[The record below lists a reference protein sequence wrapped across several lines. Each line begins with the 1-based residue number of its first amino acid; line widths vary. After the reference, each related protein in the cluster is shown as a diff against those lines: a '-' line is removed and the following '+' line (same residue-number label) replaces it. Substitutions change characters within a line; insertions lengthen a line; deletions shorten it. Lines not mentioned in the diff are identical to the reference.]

1 MGIINVL
8 DMSVANL
15 IAAGEV
21 VERPASVIKELT
33 ENAID
38 AGARSI
44 TAEIKRGGVSFMRI
58 TDDGCGMTAEDAVAC
73 LRRHA
78 TSKIHTAAD
87 LSGITTLGFR
97 GEAMAAI
104 SAVTDMRIMTH
115 LRGETAGTLVHCEYG
130 SVSEVSEGGFP
141 EGTTVICENLFARTP
156 ARLKFLRSDVS
167 EGIAVSSLMEKM
179 ALSHPEIAFRYIC
192 DGEMRFSTAG
202 DGNLKNAVYSVFGKG
217 FASRMT
223 EVSSRSGGIS
233 VSGYISTPE
242 NVRGNRN
249 MQLFFINSRSVRS
262 KTMTAA
268 LEAAYSSYI
277 PQGKFPSCVLFLKIH
292 TSAVD
297 VNVHPAKLEVKFSN
311 EKEIFDAVYYTVRGA
326 LDAKINRPA
335 FDLIKRSREMTD
347 EKLKIVSGFA
357 PIDEKKHTQ
366 EALPDLH
373 YAEAANAEVKPEP
386 KAVTAAE
393 TKPETEAGSF
403 GSAASRYA
411 ANDIKPVLAPERVY
425 AEIPHDKPLHEGS
438 TFSFAEKAEAKV
450 SAPTGFPAAKPEP
463 APTVAEPCGAS
474 DEASVTD
481 TKPSDGFY
489 SDTDARIGGH
499 TAKEIPEYRI
509 VGEVFES
516 YIIMETEGK
525 MLIID
530 KHAAHERINF
540 ERMRA
545 NMSLSDPYMQAL
557 LVPEVLALSG
567 AELDAALNFAEEIS
581 AVGFLFEISGRNM
594 IIRAVPQDMGIADA
608 KELLQTLVSA
618 AADNPA
624 ALETKKRTV
633 FERALYQTSCKAAIK
648 AGRHY
653 DDVHIRWICENLLR
667 YDCIKYCPHGRP
679 VAFELTKGEMDR
691 RFGRT

>member
-223 EVSSRSGGIS
+223 EVSSRSEGIS

-262 KTMTAA
+262 RTMTAA

-326 LDAKINRPA
+326 LDAKLNRPA
-335 FDLIKRSREMTD
+335 FDLIKKSREMTD
-347 EKLKIVSGFA
+347 EKLKVVSGFA

-366 EALPDLH
+366 EALPDLR
-373 YAEAANAEVKPEP
+373 YAGEGKSEAKAESEARTEPE
-386 KAVTAAE
+386 AE
-393 TKPETEAGSF
+393 SF

-411 ANDIKPVLAPERVY
+411 ANEIKPIFAPERVY
-425 AEIPHDKPLHEGS
+425 ADVPHNKPLHEES
-438 TFSFAEKAEAKV
+438 TFSYAEKAEAKV
-450 SAPTGFPAAKPEP
+450 SAPTEFPAAKPEP
-463 APTVAEPCGAS
+463 KEPFGGA
-474 DEASVTD
+474 DKVTATD

-489 SDTDARIGGH
+489 GDTDARIGGH
-499 TAKEIPEYRI
+499 TANELPEYRI

-557 LVPEVLALSG
+557 LVPEVLTLSG
-567 AELDAALNFAEEIS
+567 AELDAALNFGEEIS

-594 IIRAVPQDMGIADA
+594 VIRAVPQDMGIADA

>member
-1 MGIINVL
+1 
-8 DMSVANL
+8 MSVANL

-223 EVSSRSGGIS
+223 EALARSGGIS

-262 KTMTAA
+262 RTMTAA

-326 LDAKINRPA
+326 LDAKLNRPA
-335 FDLIKRSREMTD
+335 FDLIKKSREMTD
-347 EKLKIVSGFA
+347 EKLKVVSGFA

-366 EALPDLH
+366 EALPDLR
-373 YAEAANAEVKPEP
+373 YAGEGKSEAKAESEARTEPE
-386 KAVTAAE
+386 AE
-393 TKPETEAGSF
+393 SF

-411 ANDIKPVLAPERVY
+411 ANDIKPVFAPERVY
-425 AEIPHDKPLHEGS
+425 ADVPHNKPLHEES
-438 TFSFAEKAEAKV
+438 TFSYAEKTDAKV
-450 SAPTGFPAAKPEP
+450 SAPTEFQAAKTEP
-463 APTVAEPCGAS
+463 KDPFGG
-474 DEASVTD
+474 SVKTYQTD
-481 TKPSDGFY
+481 VKQSDGFY
-489 SDTDARIGGH
+489 GDTDARIGGH
-499 TAKEIPEYRI
+499 IAKELPEYRI

-557 LVPEVLALSG
+557 LVPEVLTLSG
-567 AELDAALNFAEEIS
+567 AELDAALNFGAEIS

-594 IIRAVPQDMGIADA
+594 VIRAVPQDMGIADA

>member
-223 EVSSRSGGIS
+223 EASARSGGIS
-233 VSGYISTPE
+233 VGGYISTPE

-262 KTMTAA
+262 RTMTAA

-292 TSAVD
+292 ASAVD

-326 LDAKINRPA
+326 LDAKLNRPA
-335 FDLIKRSREMTD
+335 FDLIKKSREMTD
-347 EKLKIVSGFA
+347 EKLKVVSGFA

-366 EALPDLH
+366 EALPDLR
-373 YAEAANAEVKPEP
+373 YAGEGKSEAKAESETRTEPEAA
-386 KAVTAAE
+386 
-393 TKPETEAGSF
+393 SF
-403 GSAASRYA
+403 CSAASRYA
-411 ANDIKPVLAPERVY
+411 ANEIKPIFAPERVY
-425 AEIPHDKPLHEGS
+425 AEVPHNKPLHEES
-438 TFSFAEKAEAKV
+438 TFSHAEKTDAKV
-450 SAPTGFPAAKPEP
+450 SAPTEFQAAKTEQKEP
-463 APTVAEPCGAS
+463 FGG
-474 DEASVTD
+474 SVKTYQTD
-481 TKPSDGFY
+481 AKQSDGFY
-489 SDTDARIGGH
+489 GDTDARIGRH
-499 TAKEIPEYRI
+499 TAKELPEYRI

-557 LVPEVLALSG
+557 LVPEVLTLSG
-567 AELDAALNFAEEIS
+567 AELDAALNFGAEIS

-594 IIRAVPQDMGIADA
+594 VIRAVPQDMGIADA

>member
-1 MGIINVL
+1 
-8 DMSVANL
+8 MSVANL

-115 LRGETAGTLVHCEYG
+115 LRGETAGTLVRCEYG

-202 DGNLKNAVYSVFGKG
+202 DGNLKNVVYSVFGKG

-262 KTMTAA
+262 RTMTAA

-292 TSAVD
+292 ASAVD

-326 LDAKINRPA
+326 LDAKLNRPA
-335 FDLIKRSREMTD
+335 FDLIKKSREMTD

-366 EALPDLH
+366 EALPDLR
-373 YAEAANAEVKPEP
+373 YAGEGKSEAKAESETRTEPE
-386 KAVTAAE
+386 AE
-393 TKPETEAGSF
+393 SF

-411 ANDIKPVLAPERVY
+411 ANEIKPIFAPERVY
-425 AEIPHDKPLHEGS
+425 AEVPHDKPLHEES
-438 TFSFAEKAEAKV
+438 TFSYAEKTDAKV
-450 SAPTGFPAAKPEP
+450 SAPTEFQAAKTEP
-463 APTVAEPCGAS
+463 KESFGG
-474 DEASVTD
+474 SVKTYQTD
-481 TKPSDGFY
+481 AKQSDGFY
-489 SDTDARIGGH
+489 GDTDARIGGH
-499 TAKEIPEYRI
+499 TANELPEYRI

-557 LVPEVLALSG
+557 LVPEVLTLSG
-567 AELDAALNFAEEIS
+567 AELDAALNFGAEIS

-594 IIRAVPQDMGIADA
+594 VIRAVPQDMGIADA

>member
-21 VERPASVIKELT
+21 VERPASVIKELA

-104 SAVTDMRIMTH
+104 SAVTDMRIMTR
-115 LRGETAGTLVHCEYG
+115 LRGETAGTLVRCEYG

-262 KTMTAA
+262 RTMTAA

-292 TSAVD
+292 ASAVD

-326 LDAKINRPA
+326 LDAKLNRPA
-335 FDLIKRSREMTD
+335 FDLIKKSREMTD
-347 EKLKIVSGFA
+347 EKLKVVSGFA

-366 EALPDLH
+366 EALPDLR
-373 YAEAANAEVKPEP
+373 YAGEGKSEAKAESEARTEPE
-386 KAVTAAE
+386 AE
-393 TKPETEAGSF
+393 SF

-411 ANDIKPVLAPERVY
+411 ANDIKPVFAPERVY
-425 AEIPHDKPLHEGS
+425 ADVPHNKPLHEES
-438 TFSFAEKAEAKV
+438 TFSYAEKTDAKV
-450 SAPTGFPAAKPEP
+450 SAPTEFQAAKTEP
-463 APTVAEPCGAS
+463 KDPFGG
-474 DEASVTD
+474 SVKTYQTD
-481 TKPSDGFY
+481 VKQSDGFY
-489 SDTDARIGGH
+489 GDTDARIGGH
-499 TAKEIPEYRI
+499 IAKELPEYRI

-557 LVPEVLALSG
+557 LVPEVLTLSG
-567 AELDAALNFAEEIS
+567 AELDAALNFGAEIS

-594 IIRAVPQDMGIADA
+594 VIRAVPRDMGIADA

>member
-262 KTMTAA
+262 RTMTAA

-292 TSAVD
+292 ASAVD

-326 LDAKINRPA
+326 LDAKLNRPA
-335 FDLIKRSREMTD
+335 FDLIKKSREMTD
-347 EKLKIVSGFA
+347 EKLKVVSGFA

-366 EALPDLH
+366 EVLPDLC
-373 YAEAANAEVKPEP
+373 YAGEGKSEAKAESEARTEPE
-386 KAVTAAE
+386 AE
-393 TKPETEAGSF
+393 SF

-411 ANDIKPVLAPERVY
+411 ANEIKPIFAPERVY
-425 AEIPHDKPLHEGS
+425 ADVPHNKPLHEES
-438 TFSFAEKAEAKV
+438 TFSYAEKAEAKV
-450 SAPTGFPAAKPEP
+450 SAPTGFPVAKTEP
-463 APTVAEPCGAS
+463 NAAEPCGGA
-474 DEASVTD
+474 DKVTATD

-499 TAKEIPEYRI
+499 TAKKIPEYRI

-545 NMSLSDPYMQAL
+545 NMSLSDPYMQAV
-557 LVPEVLALSG
+557 LVPEVLPLSG
-567 AELDAALNFAEEIS
+567 AERDAALNFGEEIS

-594 IIRAVPQDMGIADA
+594 VIRAVPQDMGIADA

>member
-202 DGNLKNAVYSVFGKG
+202 DGNLKNAVYSVFGKS

-223 EVSSRSGGIS
+223 EASARSGGIS

-262 KTMTAA
+262 RTMTAA

-326 LDAKINRPA
+326 LDAKLNRPA
-335 FDLIKRSREMTD
+335 FDLIKKSREMTD
-347 EKLKIVSGFA
+347 EKLKVVSGFA

-366 EALPDLH
+366 EALPDLR
-373 YAEAANAEVKPEP
+373 YAGEGKPEAKAESEARTEPEAA
-386 KAVTAAE
+386 
-393 TKPETEAGSF
+393 SF

-411 ANDIKPVLAPERVY
+411 ANEIKPVFAPERVY
-425 AEIPHDKPLHEGS
+425 ADVPHNKPLHEES

-450 SAPTGFPAAKPEP
+450 SAPTEFQAAKTEP
-463 APTVAEPCGAS
+463 KDPFGG
-474 DEASVTD
+474 SVKTYQTD
-481 TKPSDGFY
+481 AKQSDGFY
-489 SDTDARIGGH
+489 GDTDARIGGH
-499 TAKEIPEYRI
+499 IAKELPEYRI

-557 LVPEVLALSG
+557 LVPEVLTLSG
-567 AELDAALNFAEEIS
+567 AELDAALNFGAEIS

-594 IIRAVPQDMGIADA
+594 VIRAVPQDMGIADA

>member
-262 KTMTAA
+262 RTMTAA

-326 LDAKINRPA
+326 LDAKLNRPA
-335 FDLIKRSREMTD
+335 FDLIKKSREMTD
-347 EKLKIVSGFA
+347 EKLKVVSGFA

-366 EALPDLH
+366 EALPDLR
-373 YAEAANAEVKPEP
+373 YAGEGKSEAKAESEARTEPE
-386 KAVTAAE
+386 AE
-393 TKPETEAGSF
+393 SF

-411 ANDIKPVLAPERVY
+411 ANDIKPVFAPERVY
-425 AEIPHDKPLHEGS
+425 ADVPHNKPLHEES
-438 TFSFAEKAEAKV
+438 TFSYAEKTDAKV
-450 SAPTGFPAAKPEP
+450 SAPTEFQAAKTEP
-463 APTVAEPCGAS
+463 KDPFGG
-474 DEASVTD
+474 SVKTYQTD
-481 TKPSDGFY
+481 AKQSDGFY
-489 SDTDARIGGH
+489 GDTDARIGGH
-499 TAKEIPEYRI
+499 TAKELPEYRI

-557 LVPEVLALSG
+557 LVPEVLTLSG
-567 AELDAALNFAEEIS
+567 AELDAALNFGEEIS

-594 IIRAVPQDMGIADA
+594 VIRAVPQDMGIADA

>member
-292 TSAVD
+292 ASAVD

-326 LDAKINRPA
+326 LDAKLNRPA
-335 FDLIKRSREMTD
+335 FDLIKKSREMTD
-347 EKLKIVSGFA
+347 EKLKVVSGFA

-366 EALPDLH
+366 EALPDLR
-373 YAEAANAEVKPEP
+373 YAGEGKPEA
-386 KAVTAAE
+386 KAESEARTEPEAE
-393 TKPETEAGSF
+393 SF

-411 ANDIKPVLAPERVY
+411 ANEIKPIFAPERVY
-425 AEIPHDKPLHEGS
+425 ADVPHNKPLHEES
-438 TFSFAEKAEAKV
+438 TFSYAEKTDAKV
-450 SAPTGFPAAKPEP
+450 SAPTEFQAAKTEP
-463 APTVAEPCGAS
+463 KESFGGSAKAYQ
-474 DEASVTD
+474 TD
-481 TKPSDGFY
+481 VKQSDGFY
-489 SDTDARIGGH
+489 GDTDARIGGH
-499 TAKEIPEYRI
+499 IAKELPEYRI

-557 LVPEVLALSG
+557 LVPEVLTLSG
-567 AELDAALNFAEEIS
+567 AELDAALNFGAEIS
-581 AVGFLFEISGRNM
+581 AVGFLFEISGNNM
-594 IIRAVPQDMGIADA
+594 VIRAVPQDMGIADA

>member
-223 EVSSRSGGIS
+223 EASARSGGIS

-262 KTMTAA
+262 RTMTAA

-326 LDAKINRPA
+326 LDAKLNRPA
-335 FDLIKRSREMTD
+335 FDLIKKSREMTD
-347 EKLKIVSGFA
+347 EKLKVVSGFA

-366 EALPDLH
+366 EALPDLR
-373 YAEAANAEVKPEP
+373 YAGEGKPEAKAESEARTEPEAA
-386 KAVTAAE
+386 
-393 TKPETEAGSF
+393 SF

-411 ANDIKPVLAPERVY
+411 ANEIKPVFAPERVY
-425 AEIPHDKPLHEGS
+425 ADVPHNKPLHEES

-450 SAPTGFPAAKPEP
+450 SAPTEFQAAKTEP
-463 APTVAEPCGAS
+463 KDPFGG
-474 DEASVTD
+474 SVKTYQTD
-481 TKPSDGFY
+481 AKQSDGFY
-489 SDTDARIGGH
+489 GDTDARIGGH
-499 TAKEIPEYRI
+499 IAKELPEYRI

-557 LVPEVLALSG
+557 LVPEVLTLSG
-567 AELDAALNFAEEIS
+567 AELDAALNFGAEIS

-594 IIRAVPQDMGIADA
+594 VIRAVPQDMGIADA

>member
-104 SAVTDMRIMTH
+104 SAVTDMRIMTR
-115 LRGETAGTLVHCEYG
+115 LRGETAGTLVRCEYG

-223 EVSSRSGGIS
+223 EASARSGGIS

-262 KTMTAA
+262 RTMTAA

-292 TSAVD
+292 ASAVD

-326 LDAKINRPA
+326 LDAKLNRPA
-335 FDLIKRSREMTD
+335 FDLIKKSREMTD
-347 EKLKIVSGFA
+347 EKLKVVSGFA

-366 EALPDLH
+366 EALPDLR
-373 YAEAANAEVKPEP
+373 YAGEGKPEAKSKSETRTEP
-386 KAVTAAE
+386 EAE
-393 TKPETEAGSF
+393 SF

-411 ANDIKPVLAPERVY
+411 ANEIKPIFAPERVY
-425 AEIPHDKPLHEGS
+425 ADMPHNKPLHEES
-438 TFSFAEKAEAKV
+438 TFSYAEKTDAKV
-450 SAPTGFPAAKPEP
+450 SAPTEFQAAKTEP
-463 APTVAEPCGAS
+463 KEP
-474 DEASVTD
+474 
-481 TKPSDGFY
+481 F
-489 SDTDARIGGH
+489 GGS
-499 TAKEIPEYRI
+499 AK
-509 VGEVFES
+509 
-516 YIIMETEGK
+516 T
-525 MLIID
+525 
-530 KHAAHERINF
+530 
-540 ERMRA
+540 
-545 NMSLSDPYMQAL
+545 
-557 LVPEVLALSG
+557 
-567 AELDAALNFAEEIS
+567 
-581 AVGFLFEISGRNM
+581 
-594 IIRAVPQDMGIADA
+594 
-608 KELLQTLVSA
+608 
-618 AADNPA
+618 
-624 ALETKKRTV
+624 
-633 FERALYQTSCKAAIK
+633 
-648 AGRHY
+648 
-653 DDVHIRWICENLLR
+653 
-667 YDCIKYCPHGRP
+667 
-679 VAFELTKGEMDR
+679 
-691 RFGRT
+691 

>member
-1 MGIINVL
+1 
-8 DMSVANL
+8 MSVANL

-38 AGARSI
+38 AGAKSI
-44 TAEIKRGGVSFMRI
+44 IAEIKRGGVSFMRI
-58 TDDGCGMTAEDAVAC
+58 TDDGCGMSGSDAVAC

-78 TSKIHTAAD
+78 TSKIHTAED
-87 LSGITTLGFR
+87 LSSISTLGFR

-115 LRGETAGTLVHCEYG
+115 LRGETGGTLVHCEYG
-130 SVSEVSEGGFP
+130 SVTEVSEGGFP

-167 EGIAVSSLMEKM
+167 EGIAVSAIMEKI

-192 DGEMRFSTAG
+192 DGEMRFATAG
-202 DGNLKNAVYSVFGKG
+202 DGSLKNAVYSVFGKG

-223 EVSSRSGGIS
+223 EVGARSGGIEI
-233 VSGYISTPE
+233 SGYISTPE

-249 MQLFFINSRSVRS
+249 MQLFFINARSVRS

-277 PQGKFPSCVLFLKIH
+277 PQGKFPSCVLFMKMH

-335 FDLIKRSREMTD
+335 FDLIKKSREMTD

-357 PIDEKKHTQ
+357 PIDEKKHMQ
-366 EALPDLH
+366 EAIPGIH
-373 YAEAANAEVKPEP
+373 YGSTADGEREEKSVSEHVAAEP
-386 KAVTAAE
+386 TAAE
-393 TKPETEAGSF
+393 HTEEDSMAA

-411 ANDIKPVLAPERVY
+411 ANEIKPLFIPQRVY
-425 AEIPHDKPLHEGS
+425 AEAPHEKPLHAES
-438 TFSFAEKAEAKV
+438 TFSYADKSAAKV
-450 SAPTGFPAAKPEP
+450 SAPTGLSGNG
-463 APTVAEPCGAS
+463 V
-474 DEASVTD
+474 EALLKTEREAVTSSGV
-481 TKPSDGFY
+481 KGNRPNEGFY
-489 SDTDARIGGH
+489 NDTDARIGGH
-499 TAKEIPEYRI
+499 TARELPEYRI

-525 MLIID
+525 MMIID

-540 ERMRA
+540 EKMRA
-545 NMSLSDPYMQAL
+545 NMSLSAPYMQPL
-557 LVPEVLALSG
+557 LVPETLMLSTQ
-567 AELDAALNFAEEIS
+567 EFDAAINFGSEIS
-581 AVGFLFEISGRNM
+581 AVGFLFEMNGRNM
-594 IIRAVPQDMGIADA
+594 VIRAVPQDMSIADA
-608 KELLQTLVSA
+608 KELLQILVSA
-618 AADNPA
+618 AAEDPV

-633 FERALYQTSCKAAIK
+633 FERALYQTSCKSAIK

>member
-1 MGIINVL
+1 
-8 DMSVANL
+8 MSVANL

-104 SAVTDMRIMTH
+104 SAVTDMRIMTR

-262 KTMTAA
+262 RTMTAA

-292 TSAVD
+292 ASAVD

-326 LDAKINRPA
+326 LDAKLNRPA
-335 FDLIKRSREMTD
+335 FDLIKKSREMTD
-347 EKLKIVSGFA
+347 EKLKVVSGFA

-366 EALPDLH
+366 EALPDLR
-373 YAEAANAEVKPEP
+373 YAGEGKSEAKAESEARTEPE
-386 KAVTAAE
+386 AE
-393 TKPETEAGSF
+393 SF

-411 ANDIKPVLAPERVY
+411 ANDIKPVFAPERVY
-425 AEIPHDKPLHEGS
+425 ADVPHNKPLHEES
-438 TFSFAEKAEAKV
+438 TFSYAEKTDAKV
-450 SAPTGFPAAKPEP
+450 SAPTGFPAAKTEP
-463 APTVAEPCGAS
+463 NAAEPCGG
-474 DEASVTD
+474 SVKTYQTD
-481 TKPSDGFY
+481 AKQSDGFY
-489 SDTDARIGGH
+489 GDTDARIGGH
-499 TAKEIPEYRI
+499 TAKELPEYRI

-557 LVPEVLALSG
+557 LVPEVLTLSG
-567 AELDAALNFAEEIS
+567 AELDAALNFGEEIS

-594 IIRAVPQDMGIADA
+594 VIRAVPQDMGIADA

>member
-223 EVSSRSGGIS
+223 EVSSRSEGIS

-262 KTMTAA
+262 RTMTAA

-326 LDAKINRPA
+326 LDAKLNRPA
-335 FDLIKRSREMTD
+335 FDLIKKSREMTD
-347 EKLKIVSGFA
+347 EKLKVVSGFA

-366 EALPDLH
+366 EALPDLR
-373 YAEAANAEVKPEP
+373 YAGEGKSEAKAESEARTEPE
-386 KAVTAAE
+386 AE
-393 TKPETEAGSF
+393 SF

-411 ANDIKPVLAPERVY
+411 ANDIKPVFAPERVY
-425 AEIPHDKPLHEGS
+425 ADVPHNKPLHEES
-438 TFSFAEKAEAKV
+438 TFSYAEKTDAKV
-450 SAPTGFPAAKPEP
+450 SAPTEFQAAKTEP
-463 APTVAEPCGAS
+463 KDPFGG
-474 DEASVTD
+474 SVKTYQTD
-481 TKPSDGFY
+481 VKQSDGFY
-489 SDTDARIGGH
+489 GDTDARIGGH
-499 TAKEIPEYRI
+499 IAKELPEYRI

-557 LVPEVLALSG
+557 LVPEVLTLSG
-567 AELDAALNFAEEIS
+567 AELDAALNFGAEIS

-594 IIRAVPQDMGIADA
+594 VIRAVPQDMGIADA

>member
-223 EVSSRSGGIS
+223 EALARSGGIS

-262 KTMTAA
+262 RTMTAA

-326 LDAKINRPA
+326 LDAKLNRPA
-335 FDLIKRSREMTD
+335 FDLIKKSREMTD
-347 EKLKIVSGFA
+347 EKLKVVSGFA

-366 EALPDLH
+366 EALPDLR
-373 YAEAANAEVKPEP
+373 YAGEGKSEAKAESEARTEPE
-386 KAVTAAE
+386 AE
-393 TKPETEAGSF
+393 SF

-411 ANDIKPVLAPERVY
+411 ANDIKPVFAPERVY
-425 AEIPHDKPLHEGS
+425 ADVPHNKPLHEES
-438 TFSFAEKAEAKV
+438 TFSYAEKTDAKV
-450 SAPTGFPAAKPEP
+450 SAPTEFQAAKTEP
-463 APTVAEPCGAS
+463 KDPFGG
-474 DEASVTD
+474 SVKTYQTD
-481 TKPSDGFY
+481 VKQSDGFY
-489 SDTDARIGGH
+489 GDTDARIGGH
-499 TAKEIPEYRI
+499 IAKELPEYRI

-557 LVPEVLALSG
+557 LVPEVLTLSG
-567 AELDAALNFAEEIS
+567 AELDAALNFGAEIS

-594 IIRAVPQDMGIADA
+594 VIRAVPQDMGIADA

>member
-104 SAVTDMRIMTH
+104 SAVTDMRIMTR

-223 EVSSRSGGIS
+223 EASAKSGGIS

-262 KTMTAA
+262 RTMTAA

-292 TSAVD
+292 ASAVD

-326 LDAKINRPA
+326 LDAKLNRPA
-335 FDLIKRSREMTD
+335 FDLIKKSREMTD
-347 EKLKIVSGFA
+347 EKLKVVSGFA

-366 EALPDLH
+366 EALPDLR
-373 YAEAANAEVKPEP
+373 YAGEGKPEAKSKSETRTEP
-386 KAVTAAE
+386 EAE
-393 TKPETEAGSF
+393 SF

-411 ANDIKPVLAPERVY
+411 ANDIKPVFAPERVY
-425 AEIPHDKPLHEGS
+425 ADVPHNKPLHEES
-438 TFSFAEKAEAKV
+438 TFSYAEKTDAKV
-450 SAPTGFPAAKPEP
+450 SAPTEFPAAKPEP
-463 APTVAEPCGAS
+463 KEPFGGA
-474 DEASVTD
+474 DKVTATD

-499 TAKEIPEYRI
+499 TAKKLPEYRI

-557 LVPEVLALSG
+557 LVPEVLTLSG
-567 AELDAALNFAEEIS
+567 AELDAALNFGEEIS
-581 AVGFLFEISGRNM
+581 AVGFLFEISGNNM
-594 IIRAVPQDMGIADA
+594 VIRAVPQDMGIADA

>member
-104 SAVTDMRIMTH
+104 SAVTDMRIMTR

-233 VSGYISTPE
+233 VRGYISTPE

-262 KTMTAA
+262 RTMTAA

-292 TSAVD
+292 ASAVD

-326 LDAKINRPA
+326 LDAKLNRPA
-335 FDLIKRSREMTD
+335 FDLIKKSREMTD
-347 EKLKIVSGFA
+347 EKLKVVSGFA

-366 EALPDLH
+366 EALPDLR
-373 YAEAANAEVKPEP
+373 YAGEGKSEAKAESEARTEPE
-386 KAVTAAE
+386 AE
-393 TKPETEAGSF
+393 SF

-411 ANDIKPVLAPERVY
+411 ANDIKPVFAPERVY
-425 AEIPHDKPLHEGS
+425 ADVPHNKPLHEES
-438 TFSFAEKAEAKV
+438 TFSYAEKTDAKV
-450 SAPTGFPAAKPEP
+450 SAPTGFPAAKTEP
-463 APTVAEPCGAS
+463 NAAEPCGG
-474 DEASVTD
+474 SVKTYQTD
-481 TKPSDGFY
+481 AKQSDGFY
-489 SDTDARIGGH
+489 GDTDARIGGH
-499 TAKEIPEYRI
+499 TAKELPEYRI

-557 LVPEVLALSG
+557 LVPEVLTLSG
-567 AELDAALNFAEEIS
+567 AELDAALNFGEEIS

-594 IIRAVPQDMGIADA
+594 VIRAVPQDMGIADA

>member
-223 EVSSRSGGIS
+223 EVSSRSEGIS

-262 KTMTAA
+262 RTMTAA

-326 LDAKINRPA
+326 LDAKLNRPA
-335 FDLIKRSREMTD
+335 FDLIKKSREMTD
-347 EKLKIVSGFA
+347 EKLKVVSGFA

-366 EALPDLH
+366 EALPDLR
-373 YAEAANAEVKPEP
+373 YAGEGKSEAKAESEARTEPE
-386 KAVTAAE
+386 AE
-393 TKPETEAGSF
+393 SF

-411 ANDIKPVLAPERVY
+411 ANEIKPILAPERVY
-425 AEIPHDKPLHEGS
+425 ADVPHNKPLHEES
-438 TFSFAEKAEAKV
+438 TFSFAEKTDAKV
-450 SAPTGFPAAKPEP
+450 SAPTEFQAAKTEP
-463 APTVAEPCGAS
+463 NAAEPCGGA
-474 DEASVTD
+474 DKETATD

-499 TAKEIPEYRI
+499 TAKELPEYRI

-557 LVPEVLALSG
+557 LVPEVLTLSG
-567 AELDAALNFAEEIS
+567 AELDAALNFGAEIS

-594 IIRAVPQDMGIADA
+594 VIRAVPQDMGIADA

>member
-1 MGIINVL
+1 
-8 DMSVANL
+8 MSVANL

-104 SAVTDMRIMTH
+104 SAVTDMRIMTR

-223 EVSSRSGGIS
+223 EALARSGGIS

-262 KTMTAA
+262 RTMTAA

-326 LDAKINRPA
+326 LDAKLNRPA
-335 FDLIKRSREMTD
+335 FDLIKKSREMTD
-347 EKLKIVSGFA
+347 EKLKVVSGFA

-366 EALPDLH
+366 EALPDLR
-373 YAEAANAEVKPEP
+373 YAGEGKSEAKAESEARTEPE
-386 KAVTAAE
+386 AE
-393 TKPETEAGSF
+393 SF

-411 ANDIKPVLAPERVY
+411 ANDIKPVFAPERVY
-425 AEIPHDKPLHEGS
+425 ADVPHNKPLHEES
-438 TFSFAEKAEAKV
+438 TFSYAEKTDAKV
-450 SAPTGFPAAKPEP
+450 SAPTEFQAAKTEP
-463 APTVAEPCGAS
+463 KDPFGG
-474 DEASVTD
+474 SVKTYQTD
-481 TKPSDGFY
+481 VKQSDGFY
-489 SDTDARIGGH
+489 GDTDARIGGH
-499 TAKEIPEYRI
+499 IAKELPEYRI

-557 LVPEVLALSG
+557 LVPEVLTLSG
-567 AELDAALNFAEEIS
+567 AELDAALNFGAEIS

-594 IIRAVPQDMGIADA
+594 VIRAVPRDMGIADA

>member
-1 MGIINVL
+1 
-8 DMSVANL
+8 
-15 IAAGEV
+15 
-21 VERPASVIKELT
+21 
-33 ENAID
+33 
-38 AGARSI
+38 
-44 TAEIKRGGVSFMRI
+44 
-58 TDDGCGMTAEDAVAC
+58 
-73 LRRHA
+73 
-78 TSKIHTAAD
+78 
-87 LSGITTLGFR
+87 
-97 GEAMAAI
+97 
-104 SAVTDMRIMTH
+104 
-115 LRGETAGTLVHCEYG
+115 
-130 SVSEVSEGGFP
+130 
-141 EGTTVICENLFARTP
+141 
-156 ARLKFLRSDVS
+156 
-167 EGIAVSSLMEKM
+167 
-179 ALSHPEIAFRYIC
+179 
-192 DGEMRFSTAG
+192 
-202 DGNLKNAVYSVFGKG
+202 
-217 FASRMT
+217 
-223 EVSSRSGGIS
+223 
-233 VSGYISTPE
+233 
-242 NVRGNRN
+242 
-249 MQLFFINSRSVRS
+249 
-262 KTMTAA
+262 MTAA

-326 LDAKINRPA
+326 LDAKLNRPA
-335 FDLIKRSREMTD
+335 FDLIKKSREMTD
-347 EKLKIVSGFA
+347 EKLKVVSGFA

-366 EALPDLH
+366 EALPDLR
-373 YAEAANAEVKPEP
+373 YAGEGKSEAKAESEARTEPE
-386 KAVTAAE
+386 AE
-393 TKPETEAGSF
+393 SF

-411 ANDIKPVLAPERVY
+411 ANEIKPIFAPERVY
-425 AEIPHDKPLHEGS
+425 ADVPHNKPLHEES
-438 TFSFAEKAEAKV
+438 TFSYAEKAEAKV
-450 SAPTGFPAAKPEP
+450 SAPTEFPAAKPEP
-463 APTVAEPCGAS
+463 NAAEPCGGA
-474 DEASVTD
+474 DKVTATD

-499 TAKEIPEYRI
+499 TAKELPEYRI

-557 LVPEVLALSG
+557 LVPEVLTLSG
-567 AELDAALNFAEEIS
+567 AELDAALNFGEEIS

-594 IIRAVPQDMGIADA
+594 VIRAVPQDMGIADA

>member
-104 SAVTDMRIMTH
+104 SAVTDMRIMTR

-262 KTMTAA
+262 RTMTAA

-292 TSAVD
+292 ASAVD

-326 LDAKINRPA
+326 LDAKLNRPA
-335 FDLIKRSREMTD
+335 FDLIKKSREMTD
-347 EKLKIVSGFA
+347 EKLKVVSGFA

-366 EALPDLH
+366 EALPDLR
-373 YAEAANAEVKPEP
+373 YAGEGKSEAKAESEARTEPE
-386 KAVTAAE
+386 AE
-393 TKPETEAGSF
+393 SF

-411 ANDIKPVLAPERVY
+411 ANDIKPVFAPERVY
-425 AEIPHDKPLHEGS
+425 ADVPHNKPLHEES
-438 TFSFAEKAEAKV
+438 TFSYAEKTDAKV
-450 SAPTGFPAAKPEP
+450 SAPTGFPAAKTEP
-463 APTVAEPCGAS
+463 NAAEPCGG
-474 DEASVTD
+474 SVKTYQTD
-481 TKPSDGFY
+481 AKQSDGFY
-489 SDTDARIGGH
+489 GDTDARIGGH
-499 TAKEIPEYRI
+499 TAKELPEYRI

-557 LVPEVLALSG
+557 LVPEVLTLSG
-567 AELDAALNFAEEIS
+567 AELDAALNFGEEIS

-594 IIRAVPQDMGIADA
+594 VIRAVPQDMGIADA

>member
-115 LRGETAGTLVHCEYG
+115 LRGETAGTLVRCEYG

-233 VSGYISTPE
+233 VGGYISTPE

-262 KTMTAA
+262 RTMTAA

-292 TSAVD
+292 ASAVD

-326 LDAKINRPA
+326 LDAKLNRPA
-335 FDLIKRSREMTD
+335 FDLIKKSREMTD
-347 EKLKIVSGFA
+347 EKLKVVSGFA

-366 EALPDLH
+366 EALPDLR
-373 YAEAANAEVKPEP
+373 YAGEGKSEAKAESEARTEPEAA
-386 KAVTAAE
+386 
-393 TKPETEAGSF
+393 SF

-411 ANDIKPVLAPERVY
+411 ANEIKPIFAPERVY
-425 AEIPHDKPLHEGS
+425 AEVPHDKPLHEES

-450 SAPTGFPAAKPEP
+450 SAPTGFPVAKTEP
-463 APTVAEPCGAS
+463 NAAEPCGGA
-474 DEASVTD
+474 DKVTATD

-489 SDTDARIGGH
+489 GDTDARIGGH
-499 TAKEIPEYRI
+499 IAKELPEYRI

-557 LVPEVLALSG
+557 LVPEVLTLSG
-567 AELDAALNFAEEIS
+567 AELDAALNFGAEIS

-594 IIRAVPQDMGIADA
+594 VIRAVPQDMGIADA

>member
-115 LRGETAGTLVHCEYG
+115 LRGETAGTLVRCEYG

-202 DGNLKNAVYSVFGKG
+202 DGNLKNVVYSVFGKG

-262 KTMTAA
+262 RTMTAA

-292 TSAVD
+292 ASAVD

-326 LDAKINRPA
+326 LDAKLNRPA
-335 FDLIKRSREMTD
+335 FDLIKKSREMTD

-366 EALPDLH
+366 EALPDLR
-373 YAEAANAEVKPEP
+373 YAGEGKSEAKAESETRTEPE
-386 KAVTAAE
+386 AE
-393 TKPETEAGSF
+393 SF

-411 ANDIKPVLAPERVY
+411 ANEIKPIFAPERVY
-425 AEIPHDKPLHEGS
+425 AEVPHDKPLHEES
-438 TFSFAEKAEAKV
+438 TFSYAEKTDAKV
-450 SAPTGFPAAKPEP
+450 SAPTEFQAAKTEP
-463 APTVAEPCGAS
+463 KESFGG
-474 DEASVTD
+474 SVKTYQTD
-481 TKPSDGFY
+481 AKQSDGFY
-489 SDTDARIGGH
+489 GDTDARIGGH
-499 TAKEIPEYRI
+499 TANELPEYRI

-557 LVPEVLALSG
+557 LVPEVLTLSG
-567 AELDAALNFAEEIS
+567 AELDAALNFGAEIS

-594 IIRAVPQDMGIADA
+594 VIRAVPQDMGIADA

>member
-58 TDDGCGMTAEDAVAC
+58 TDDGCGMTAEDAIAC

-217 FASRMT
+217 FASRLT
-223 EVSSRSGGIS
+223 EVSAGSGGIS

-262 KTMTAA
+262 RTMTAA

-335 FDLIKRSREMTD
+335 FDLIKKSREMTD
-347 EKLKIVSGFA
+347 EKLKMVSGFA
-357 PIDEKKHTQ
+357 PIDEKKYTQ
-366 EALPDLH
+366 EALPDLRC
-373 YAEAANAEVKPEP
+373 
-386 KAVTAAE
+386 AE
-393 TKPETEAGSF
+393 TKHEAEAKNVAETKTEPEAASF

-411 ANDIKPVLAPERVY
+411 ANDIKPVFAPERVY
-425 AEIPHDKPLHEGS
+425 AEPPSDKPLHGES

-450 SAPTGFPAAKPEP
+450 SAPTEFPSAKSGLESVAAKL
-463 APTVAEPCGAS
+463 CGAS
-474 DEASVTD
+474 DEAGATD

-499 TAKEIPEYRI
+499 TAKELPEYRI

-557 LVPEVLALSG
+557 LVPEVLTLSG
-567 AELDAALNFAEEIS
+567 AEFDAALNFGEEIS

-667 YDCIKYCPHGRP
+667 YNCIKYCPHGRP

>member
-262 KTMTAA
+262 RTMTAA

-292 TSAVD
+292 ASAVD

-326 LDAKINRPA
+326 LDAKLNRPA
-335 FDLIKRSREMTD
+335 FDLIKKSREMTD
-347 EKLKIVSGFA
+347 EKLKVVSGFA

-366 EALPDLH
+366 EALPDLR
-373 YAEAANAEVKPEP
+373 YAGEGKSEAKAESEARTEPE
-386 KAVTAAE
+386 AE
-393 TKPETEAGSF
+393 SF

-411 ANDIKPVLAPERVY
+411 ANEIKPIFAPERVY
-425 AEIPHDKPLHEGS
+425 ADVPHNKPLHEES
-438 TFSFAEKAEAKV
+438 TFSYAEKAEAKV
-450 SAPTGFPAAKPEP
+450 SAPTEFPAAKPEP
-463 APTVAEPCGAS
+463 NAAEPCGGA
-474 DEASVTD
+474 DKVTATD

-499 TAKEIPEYRI
+499 TAKELPKYRI

-557 LVPEVLALSG
+557 LVPEVLTLSG
-567 AELDAALNFAEEIS
+567 AELDAALNFGEEIS

-594 IIRAVPQDMGIADA
+594 VIRAVPQDMGIADA

>member
-262 KTMTAA
+262 RTMTAA

-326 LDAKINRPA
+326 LDAKLNRPA
-335 FDLIKRSREMTD
+335 FDLIKKSREMTD

-366 EALPDLH
+366 EALPDLR
-373 YAEAANAEVKPEP
+373 YAGEGKSEAKAESETRTEPE
-386 KAVTAAE
+386 AE
-393 TKPETEAGSF
+393 SF

-411 ANDIKPVLAPERVY
+411 ANEIKPIFAPERVY
-425 AEIPHDKPLHEGS
+425 ADMPHDKPLHEES
-438 TFSFAEKAEAKV
+438 TFSYAEKAEAKV
-450 SAPTGFPAAKPEP
+450 SAPTGFPVAKTEP
-463 APTVAEPCGAS
+463 NAAEPCGGA
-474 DEASVTD
+474 DKVTATD
-481 TKPSDGFY
+481 TKPSGGFY

-499 TAKEIPEYRI
+499 TAKKLPEYRI

-557 LVPEVLALSG
+557 LVPEVLTLSG
-567 AELDAALNFAEEIS
+567 AELDAALNFGAEIS

-594 IIRAVPQDMGIADA
+594 VIRAVPQDMGIADA

>member
-262 KTMTAA
+262 RTMTAA

-292 TSAVD
+292 ASAVD

-326 LDAKINRPA
+326 LDAKLNRPA
-335 FDLIKRSREMTD
+335 FDLIKKSREMTD
-347 EKLKIVSGFA
+347 EKLKVVSGFA

-366 EALPDLH
+366 EALPDLR
-373 YAEAANAEVKPEP
+373 YAGEGKSEAKAESEARTEPE
-386 KAVTAAE
+386 AE
-393 TKPETEAGSF
+393 SF

-411 ANDIKPVLAPERVY
+411 ANEIKPIFAPERVY
-425 AEIPHDKPLHEGS
+425 ADVPHNKPLHEES

-450 SAPTGFPAAKPEP
+450 SAPTEFQAAKTEP
-463 APTVAEPCGAS
+463 KDPFGG
-474 DEASVTD
+474 SVKTYQTD
-481 TKPSDGFY
+481 AKQSDGFY
-489 SDTDARIGGH
+489 GDTDARIGGH
-499 TAKEIPEYRI
+499 IAKELPEYRI

-557 LVPEVLALSG
+557 LVPEVLTLSG
-567 AELDAALNFAEEIS
+567 AELDAALNFGEEIS

-594 IIRAVPQDMGIADA
+594 VIRAVPQDMGIADA
-608 KELLQTLVSA
+608 KELLQTLVSE

>member
-104 SAVTDMRIMTH
+104 SAVTDMRIMTR

-223 EVSSRSGGIS
+223 EALARSGGIS

-262 KTMTAA
+262 RTMTAA

-326 LDAKINRPA
+326 LDAKLNRPA
-335 FDLIKRSREMTD
+335 FDLIKKSREMTD
-347 EKLKIVSGFA
+347 EKLKVVSGFA

-366 EALPDLH
+366 EALPDLR
-373 YAEAANAEVKPEP
+373 YAGEGKSEAKAESEARTEPE
-386 KAVTAAE
+386 AE
-393 TKPETEAGSF
+393 SF

-411 ANDIKPVLAPERVY
+411 ANDIKPVFAPERVY
-425 AEIPHDKPLHEGS
+425 ADVPHNKPLHEES
-438 TFSFAEKAEAKV
+438 TFSYAEKTDAKV
-450 SAPTGFPAAKPEP
+450 SAPTEFQAAKTEP
-463 APTVAEPCGAS
+463 KDPFGG
-474 DEASVTD
+474 SVKTYQTD
-481 TKPSDGFY
+481 VKQSDGFY
-489 SDTDARIGGH
+489 GDTDARIGGH
-499 TAKEIPEYRI
+499 IAKELPEYRI

-557 LVPEVLALSG
+557 LVPEVLTLSG
-567 AELDAALNFAEEIS
+567 AELDAALNFGAEIS

-594 IIRAVPQDMGIADA
+594 VIRAVPQDMGIADA

-648 AGRHY
+648 AGRYY

>member
-1 MGIINVL
+1 
-8 DMSVANL
+8 MSVANL

-104 SAVTDMRIMTH
+104 SAVTDMRIMTR

-223 EVSSRSGGIS
+223 EALARSGGIS

-262 KTMTAA
+262 RTMTAA

-326 LDAKINRPA
+326 LDAKLNRPA
-335 FDLIKRSREMTD
+335 FDLIKKSREMTD
-347 EKLKIVSGFA
+347 EKLKVVSGFA

-366 EALPDLH
+366 EALPDLR
-373 YAEAANAEVKPEP
+373 YAGEGKSEAKAESEARTEPE
-386 KAVTAAE
+386 AE
-393 TKPETEAGSF
+393 SF

-411 ANDIKPVLAPERVY
+411 ANDIKPVFAPERVY
-425 AEIPHDKPLHEGS
+425 ADVPHNKPLHEES
-438 TFSFAEKAEAKV
+438 TFSYAEKTDAKV
-450 SAPTGFPAAKPEP
+450 SAPTEFQAAKTEP
-463 APTVAEPCGAS
+463 KDPFGG
-474 DEASVTD
+474 SVKTYQTD
-481 TKPSDGFY
+481 VKQSDGFY
-489 SDTDARIGGH
+489 GDTDARIGGH
-499 TAKEIPEYRI
+499 IAKELPEYRI

-557 LVPEVLALSG
+557 LVPEVLTLSG
-567 AELDAALNFAEEIS
+567 AELDAALNFGAEIS

-594 IIRAVPQDMGIADA
+594 VIRAVPQDMGIADA

>member
-104 SAVTDMRIMTH
+104 SAVTDMRIMTR

-262 KTMTAA
+262 RTMTAA

-292 TSAVD
+292 ASAVD

-326 LDAKINRPA
+326 LDAKLNRPA
-335 FDLIKRSREMTD
+335 FDLIKKSREMTD
-347 EKLKIVSGFA
+347 EKLKVVSGFA

-366 EALPDLH
+366 EALPDLR
-373 YAEAANAEVKPEP
+373 YAGEGKSEAKAESEARTEPE
-386 KAVTAAE
+386 AE
-393 TKPETEAGSF
+393 SF

-411 ANDIKPVLAPERVY
+411 ANDIKPVFAPERVY
-425 AEIPHDKPLHEGS
+425 ADVPHNKPLHEES
-438 TFSFAEKAEAKV
+438 TFSYAEKTDAKV
-450 SAPTGFPAAKPEP
+450 SAPTGFPAAKTEP
-463 APTVAEPCGAS
+463 NAAEPCGG
-474 DEASVTD
+474 SVKTYQTD
-481 TKPSDGFY
+481 AKQSDGFY
-489 SDTDARIGGH
+489 GDTDARIGGH
-499 TAKEIPEYRI
+499 TAKELPEYRI

-557 LVPEVLALSG
+557 LVPEVLTLSG
-567 AELDAALNFAEEIS
+567 AELDAALNFGAEIS

-594 IIRAVPQDMGIADA
+594 VIRAVPQDMGIADA

>member
-292 TSAVD
+292 ASAVD

-326 LDAKINRPA
+326 LDAKLNRPA
-335 FDLIKRSREMTD
+335 FDLIKKSREMTD
-347 EKLKIVSGFA
+347 EKLKVVSGFA

-366 EALPDLH
+366 EALPDLR
-373 YAEAANAEVKPEP
+373 YAGEGKSEAKAESEARTEPE
-386 KAVTAAE
+386 AE
-393 TKPETEAGSF
+393 SF

-411 ANDIKPVLAPERVY
+411 ANEIKPIFAPERVY
-425 AEIPHDKPLHEGS
+425 ADVPHNKPLHEES
-438 TFSFAEKAEAKV
+438 TFSYAEKTDAKV
-450 SAPTGFPAAKPEP
+450 SAPTGFPAAKTEP
-463 APTVAEPCGAS
+463 NAAEPCGG
-474 DEASVTD
+474 SVKTYQTD
-481 TKPSDGFY
+481 AKQSDGFY
-489 SDTDARIGGH
+489 GDTDARIGGH
-499 TAKEIPEYRI
+499 TAKELPEYRI

-557 LVPEVLALSG
+557 LVPEVLTLSG
-567 AELDAALNFAEEIS
+567 AELDAALNFGAEIS

-594 IIRAVPQDMGIADA
+594 VIRAVPQDMGIADA

>member
-104 SAVTDMRIMTH
+104 SAVTDMRIMTR
-115 LRGETAGTLVHCEYG
+115 LRGETAGTLVRCEYG

-223 EVSSRSGGIS
+223 EASARSGGIS

-262 KTMTAA
+262 RTMTAA

-292 TSAVD
+292 ASAVD

-326 LDAKINRPA
+326 LDAKLNRPA
-335 FDLIKRSREMTD
+335 FDLIKKSREMTD
-347 EKLKIVSGFA
+347 EKLKVVSGFA

-366 EALPDLH
+366 EALPDLR
-373 YAEAANAEVKPEP
+373 YAGEGKPEAKSKSETRTEP
-386 KAVTAAE
+386 EAE
-393 TKPETEAGSF
+393 SF

-411 ANDIKPVLAPERVY
+411 ANEIKPIFAPERVY
-425 AEIPHDKPLHEGS
+425 ADMPHNKPLHEES
-438 TFSFAEKAEAKV
+438 TFSYAEKTDAKV
-450 SAPTGFPAAKPEP
+450 SAPTEFQAAKTEP
-463 APTVAEPCGAS
+463 KEPFGGSAKTYQ
-474 DEASVTD
+474 TD
-481 TKPSDGFY
+481 VKQSDGFY
-489 SDTDARIGGH
+489 GDTDARIGGH
-499 TAKEIPEYRI
+499 IANELPEYRI

-557 LVPEVLALSG
+557 LVPEVLTLSG
-567 AELDAALNFAEEIS
+567 AELDAALNFGAEIS
-581 AVGFLFEISGRNM
+581 AVGFLFEISGNNM
-594 IIRAVPQDMGIADA
+594 VIRAVPQDMGIADA

-624 ALETKKRTV
+624 TLETKKRTV

>member
-326 LDAKINRPA
+326 LDAKLNRPA
-335 FDLIKRSREMTD
+335 FDLIKKSREMTD
-347 EKLKIVSGFA
+347 EKLKVVSGFA

-366 EALPDLH
+366 EALPDLR
-373 YAEAANAEVKPEP
+373 YAGEGKSEAKAESEARTEPE
-386 KAVTAAE
+386 AE
-393 TKPETEAGSF
+393 SF

-411 ANDIKPVLAPERVY
+411 ANEIKPIFAPERVY
-425 AEIPHDKPLHEGS
+425 ADAPHNKPLHEES

-450 SAPTGFPAAKPEP
+450 SAPTGFPVAKTEP
-463 APTVAEPCGAS
+463 KESFGG
-474 DEASVTD
+474 SVKTYQTD
-481 TKPSDGFY
+481 AKQSDGFY
-489 SDTDARIGGH
+489 GDTDARIGGH
-499 TAKEIPEYRI
+499 TANELPEYRI

-557 LVPEVLALSG
+557 LVPEVLTLSG
-567 AELDAALNFAEEIS
+567 AELDAALNFGEEIS

-594 IIRAVPQDMGIADA
+594 VIRAVPQDMGIADA

>member
-1 MGIINVL
+1 
-8 DMSVANL
+8 MSVANL

-115 LRGETAGTLVHCEYG
+115 LRGETAGTLVRCEYG

-202 DGNLKNAVYSVFGKG
+202 DGNLKNVVYSVFGKG

-262 KTMTAA
+262 RTMTAA

-326 LDAKINRPA
+326 LDAKLNRPA
-335 FDLIKRSREMTD
+335 FDLIKKSREMTD
-347 EKLKIVSGFA
+347 EKLKVVSGFA

-366 EALPDLH
+366 EALPDLR
-373 YAEAANAEVKPEP
+373 YAGEGKSEAKAESEARTEPE
-386 KAVTAAE
+386 AE
-393 TKPETEAGSF
+393 SF

-411 ANDIKPVLAPERVY
+411 ANEIKPIFAPERVY
-425 AEIPHDKPLHEGS
+425 ADVPHNKPLHEES
-438 TFSFAEKAEAKV
+438 TFSYAEKTDAKV
-450 SAPTGFPAAKPEP
+450 SAPTEFPAAKPEP
-463 APTVAEPCGAS
+463 NAAKPEPNAAEPCGGA
-474 DEASVTD
+474 DKVTATD

-489 SDTDARIGGH
+489 GDTDARIGGH
-499 TAKEIPEYRI
+499 IAKELPEYRI

-557 LVPEVLALSG
+557 LVPEVLTLSG
-567 AELDAALNFAEEIS
+567 AELDAALNFGAEIS

-594 IIRAVPQDMGIADA
+594 VIRAVPQDMGIADA

>member
-115 LRGETAGTLVHCEYG
+115 LRGETAGTLVRCEYG

-202 DGNLKNAVYSVFGKG
+202 DGNLKNVVYSVFGKG

-262 KTMTAA
+262 RTMTAA

-326 LDAKINRPA
+326 LDAKLNRPA
-335 FDLIKRSREMTD
+335 FDLIKKSREMTD
-347 EKLKIVSGFA
+347 EKLKVVSGFA

-366 EALPDLH
+366 EALPDLR
-373 YAEAANAEVKPEP
+373 YAGEGKSEAKAESEARTEPE
-386 KAVTAAE
+386 AE
-393 TKPETEAGSF
+393 SF

-411 ANDIKPVLAPERVY
+411 ANEIKPIFAPERVY
-425 AEIPHDKPLHEGS
+425 ADVPHNKPLHEES
-438 TFSFAEKAEAKV
+438 TFSYAEKTDAKV
-450 SAPTGFPAAKPEP
+450 SAPTEFPAAKPEP
-463 APTVAEPCGAS
+463 NAAKPEPNAAEPCGGA
-474 DEASVTD
+474 DKVTATD

-489 SDTDARIGGH
+489 GDTDARIGGH
-499 TAKEIPEYRI
+499 IAKELPEYRI

-557 LVPEVLALSG
+557 LVPEVLTLSG
-567 AELDAALNFAEEIS
+567 AELDAALNF
-581 AVGFLFEISGRNM
+581 G
-594 IIRAVPQDMGIADA
+594 AD
-608 KELLQTLVSA
+608 
-618 AADNPA
+618 
-624 ALETKKRTV
+624 
-633 FERALYQTSCKAAIK
+633 
-648 AGRHY
+648 G
-653 DDVHIRWICENLLR
+653 
-667 YDCIKYCPHGRP
+667 
-679 VAFELTKGEMDR
+679 
-691 RFGRT
+691 

>member
-1 MGIINVL
+1 
-8 DMSVANL
+8 MSVANL

-262 KTMTAA
+262 RTMTAA

-326 LDAKINRPA
+326 LDAKLNRPA
-335 FDLIKRSREMTD
+335 FDLIKKSREMTD

-366 EALPDLH
+366 EALPDLR
-373 YAEAANAEVKPEP
+373 YAGEGKSEAKAESETRTEPE
-386 KAVTAAE
+386 AE
-393 TKPETEAGSF
+393 SF

-411 ANDIKPVLAPERVY
+411 ANEIKPIFAPERVY
-425 AEIPHDKPLHEGS
+425 ADMPHDKPLHEES
-438 TFSFAEKAEAKV
+438 TFSYAEKAEAKV
-450 SAPTGFPAAKPEP
+450 SAPTGFPVAKTEP
-463 APTVAEPCGAS
+463 NAAEPCGGA
-474 DEASVTD
+474 DKVTATD
-481 TKPSDGFY
+481 TKPSGGFY

-499 TAKEIPEYRI
+499 TAKKLPEYRI

-557 LVPEVLALSG
+557 LVPEVLTLSG
-567 AELDAALNFAEEIS
+567 AELDAALNFGAEIS

-594 IIRAVPQDMGIADA
+594 VIRAVPQDMGIADA